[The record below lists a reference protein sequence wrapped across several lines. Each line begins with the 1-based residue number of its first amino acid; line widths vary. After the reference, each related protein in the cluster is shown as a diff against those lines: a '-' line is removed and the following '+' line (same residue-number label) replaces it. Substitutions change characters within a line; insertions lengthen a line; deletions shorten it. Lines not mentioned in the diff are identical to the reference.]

1 MPRSISE
8 LESYLKKKIKDITDK
23 EFLEFVA
30 QEARDIIY
38 KRTKSGKGL
47 SATKTFGTSLTPLKK
62 LNSEYI
68 VIRGQKILGP
78 FGTAKKSNLTLSGE
92 LLESMVYKITGNS
105 VTLSIDTKTHE
116 GTNIT
121 TRELAEYVSK
131 QGRPFFGLAVT
142 EEKILNA
149 FIQRLIRARIKNDR

>member
-1 MPRSISE
+1 MPRSIFE
-8 LESYLKKKIKDITDK
+8 LEDYLKKKIKQITDE
-23 EFLEFVA
+23 EFLELVA

-47 SATKTFGTSLTPLKK
+47 SANKKFGAALTPLKK
-62 LNSEYI
+62 LSSDYI
-68 VIRGQKILGP
+68 LIRGQRILGP

-105 VTLSIDTKTHE
+105 VTLSVDTKTHE

-121 TRELAEYVSK
+121 NQELAEYVTK
-131 QGRPFFGLAVT
+131 QGRPFFGLAVI

-149 FIQRLIRARIKNDR
+149 FIQRLIRARFKKG